1 MVRDGI
7 SDMKRILL
15 MLTFCFAIECLSTEQ
30 ALAQQIPPTAR
41 TIEAFRR
48 IEPQMSM
55 MQVIDICG
63 VPDEDTGSG
72 IHIYVYKLSDRSLV
86 RIGTPDK
93 KRLIYVVHVLPNGE
107 ARSIIKIPERKD
119 KRKRRVPSTRRPT
132 NRWTRAAGAQNTCPR
147 VTAGGSDT
155 SLLRRKVL

>member
-1 MVRDGI
+1 
-7 SDMKRILL
+7 MKRILL
-15 MLTFCFAIECLSTEQ
+15 MLTFCLAIECLSTEQ
-30 ALAQQIPPTAR
+30 ALAQQIPPPAR
-41 TIEAFRR
+41 TIEPFGR

-55 MQVIDICG
+55 KQVIGICG
-63 VPDEDTGSG
+63 VPDEDIGSG
-72 IHIYVYKLSDRSLV
+72 IHIYVYKLSDGSLV

-147 VTAGGSDT
+147 ATAGGSDT